1 MLKEYCFGTNCNQ
14 GFYLIDSNILIAMG
28 NLYYKGKCKSEELK
42 KEIIDFLLSARRYGV
57 LNQFALVELCYDYNT
72 NQINT
77 EAMQKIMIAY
87 DNLLTSMSDDEI
99 VNHKG
104 AGDIYINNKE
114 KQQKI
119 YSSIYDCNLPLY
131 MFGETGKELKITFLV
146 MYLYML
152 KIYHLQFNHSVDSF
166 DKIKILFEFMTDEV
180 DILLA
185 NEFLMAML
193 LFIGNND
200 EKNIAKKVFKPKE
213 NPDLMHILN
222 ATIDVFQYR
231 MASAMAEMFTKMRNP
246 LFVKFVTADKPL
258 QDFMDHVDTYNMVI
272 SKDMITALNI
282 YNMNVAEKYKKK
294 WEDYSNNVMNP
305 IIKKRYFQI
314 HLGENKLAVDFEEK
328 VKKNIM
334 LLEQKILCK
343 NEI

>member
-1 MLKEYCFGTNCNQ
+1 MRGRK
-14 GFYLIDSNILIAMG
+14 
-28 NLYYKGKCKSEELK
+28 
-42 KEIIDFLLSARRYGV
+42 
-57 LNQFALVELCYDYNT
+57 
-72 NQINT
+72 
-77 EAMQKIMIAY
+77 
-87 DNLLTSMSDDEI
+87 
-99 VNHKG
+99 
-104 AGDIYINNKE
+104 
-114 KQQKI
+114 
-119 YSSIYDCNLPLY
+119 
-131 MFGETGKELKITFLV
+131 
-146 MYLYML
+146 
-152 KIYHLQFNHSVDSF
+152 YH
-166 DKIKILFEFMTDEV
+166 
-180 DILLA
+180 A
-185 NEFLMAML
+185 
-193 LFIGNND
+193 
-200 EKNIAKKVFKPKE
+200 
-213 NPDLMHILN
+213 
-222 ATIDVFQYR
+222 
-231 MASAMAEMFTKMRNP
+231 NP